1 MFYCRITLLLVTY
14 TYAFFTDTIS
24 HLHWHATKTIIY
36 NLKIIIYKVLYMS
49 SPLRKCIAPS
59 TCALSLFADR
69 LDAVK
74 KGAVPHKNHHLENS
88 G

>member
-1 MFYCRITLLLVTY
+1 
-14 TYAFFTDTIS
+14 
-24 HLHWHATKTIIY
+24 
-36 NLKIIIYKVLYMS
+36 MS

-69 LDAVK
+69 PDAVK